1 MGCYLDLLTEFTE
14 VCMRCY
20 WVLVWSLTRVYW
32 PTFQMFVG
40 GVTGCYWVLLWGL
53 TRGYWPTFQ
62 MVCMG
67 CYLTLL
73 TDLTGVCMGSY
84 QGLLTDFTGV
94 CMDYYLDYWPTLQM
108 FVWGV
113 TWAYWPTSQ
122 GFVWTVTGCLY
133 GVLPGSIDRPFK
145 CLYGLLL
152 GVTTRSYQSV
162 LTDLSDV
169 CRRCYW
175 VLLWGLTR
183 GYWPTFQ
190 RFVCTLIWACW
201 LSYWSVIGRLTR
213 VLYGPLPRVL
223 LRVCVHG
230 EWVLSSLFWPLFCR
244 FWQTPEADCFNLDW
258 SASVQ
263 IAMSALR
270 LTSVQFAMP
279 ASLRLTDCDFMLT
292 LSL

>member
-40 GVTGCYWVLLWGL
+40 GLTGCYCGVLPEAIDQPFRW
-53 TRGYWPTFQ
+53 
-62 MVCMG
+62 
-67 CYLTLL
+67 
-73 TDLTGVCMGSY
+73 
-84 QGLLTDFTGV
+84 
-94 CMDYYLDYWPTLQM
+94 
-108 FVWGV
+108 FVWCV
-113 TWAYWPTSQ
+113 TWLYWLTSQ

-133 GVLPGSIDRPFK
+133 EVLPGSIDRPFK

-162 LTDLSDV
+162 LTDFSDV

-190 RFVCTLIWACW
+190 RFVWTLIWACW

>member
-1 MGCYLDLLTEFTE
+1 
-14 VCMRCY
+14 
-20 WVLVWSLTRVYW
+20 
-32 PTFQMFVG
+32 
-40 GVTGCYWVLLWGL
+40 
-53 TRGYWPTFQ
+53 
-62 MVCMG
+62 
-67 CYLTLL
+67 
-73 TDLTGVCMGSY
+73 MGSY
-84 QGLLTDFTGV
+84 QSVLTDLSEVCMHSYLGLLAVLLECHWET
-94 CMDYYLDYWPTLQM
+94 YQ
-108 FVWGV
+108 GV
-113 TWAYWPTSQ
+113 TWPIDRP
-122 GFVWTVTGCLY
+122 FRCLY
-133 GVLPGSIDRPFK
+133 GMLPEVTDRPFK

-230 EWVLSSLFWPLFCR
+230 EWVLSSLF
-244 FWQTPEADCFNLDW
+244 
-258 SASVQ
+258 
-263 IAMSALR
+263 
-270 LTSVQFAMP
+270 
-279 ASLRLTDCDFMLT
+279 
-292 LSL
+292 